1 MEQTPPIQNN
11 NNAVINNDNS
21 FGDETLISGPA
32 FSAGRRKIREVLE
45 QENDG
50 KYDERNKENEDS
62 TYKRSLLVNKSGGE
76 GGCAGSII
84 KKGLQDVTNTAK
96 RRRKSAH
103 KEAVEATASPSLC
116 TKSLEGKENDE
127 VRSTQILRTF
137 NTRCW
142 RGS

>member
-1 MEQTPPIQNN
+1 MSKMSSFPSLLKKDCLDLNHCTVFND
-11 NNAVINNDNS
+11 DNS

-45 QENDG
+45 ADNNVNYVDKENDENT
-50 KYDERNKENEDS
+50 YERG
-62 TYKRSLLVNKSGGE
+62 LLVNKSGG
-76 GGCAGSII
+76 GGKSGECRTGSII

-103 KEAVEATASPSLC
+103 KEAIEATASPSLC

-127 VRSTQILRTF
+127 VR
-137 NTRCW
+137 
-142 RGS
+142 

>member
-1 MEQTPPIQNN
+1 MDNLDLDPCT
-11 NNAVINNDNS
+11 VLNDENS

-45 QENDG
+45 ADNNVNYVDKENDENT
-50 KYDERNKENEDS
+50 YERG
-62 TYKRSLLVNKSGGE
+62 LLVNKSGG
-76 GGCAGSII
+76 GGKSGECRTGSII

-103 KEAVEATASPSLC
+103 KEAIEATASPSLC

-127 VRSTQILRTF
+127 VR
-137 NTRCW
+137 
-142 RGS
+142 